1 VEGYSARRYIRRMD
15 ECCSAKSTEIE
26 QLARR
31 GDQRR
36 VLWLVMAINTVMF
49 VAEFAAGLIAGS
61 VALVA
66 DSVDMLGDALVY
78 VVSLFALERSERW
91 RAGAALAKG
100 IAILVFGTVVVIEV
114 GAKFVHGGPP
124 ASGLMFAFGSLALAA
139 NLTCLR
145 LLWRFRDV
153 DVNMSSTFE
162 CSRNDVISNV
172 GVLVAAAGVL
182 AFNSAWP
189 DIIVGLM
196 IGTVFFRSAGRVI
209 REAWPQFRSGVLV
222 RDPAE

>member
-1 VEGYSARRYIRRMD
+1 MD
-15 ECCSAKSTEIE
+15 DCCSVKSHEID

-36 VLWLVMAINTVMF
+36 VLRLVLAINGTMF

-61 VALVA
+61 AALIA

-78 VVSLFALERSERW
+78 VLSLFALDRSGRW

-100 IAILVFGTVVVIEV
+100 ITILAFGIGVLIAVA
-114 GAKFVHGGPP
+114 AKMADGVPP
-124 ASGLMFAFGSLALAA
+124 ASGLMFAFGGLALVA
-139 NLTCLR
+139 NLSCLR
-145 LLWRFRDV
+145 LLWRVRNV

-162 CSRNDVISNV
+162 CSRNDVISNF

-182 AFNSAWP
+182 AFESAWP

-196 IGTVFFRSAGRVI
+196 IAIVIFNAAVNVI
-209 REAWPQFRSGVLV
+209 RGAWPQFRLGVLV